1 MALTSAA
8 HATRC
13 RQITIHEIADG
24 AARNSICG
32 RVMLIIADSIHTNT
46 ALSLSA
52 VSARLFDESHVMALS
67 HINGNLTSLGLPTK
81 FTPST
86 FCRRDSALLCSL
98 PFRILKLVLPHGV
111 TIFVVVVVVVV
122 VCSVGHILVLC
133 FPPQRQGIRKNRS
146 RRFFKIRICTSE
158 ALFLGPPCPLG
169 EEEDMIDRWAG
180 RCISK

>member
-1 MALTSAA
+1 MEPEPRPLCLIRIKKERPRSSSHFRADTRTGTPPAVLGLALTSAA

-13 RQITIHEIADG
+13 RQITFHEIADG

-67 HINGNLTSLGLPTK
+67 HINGNFTSLGLPTK

-86 FCRRDSALLCSL
+86 LYRRDSALLFAFS
-98 PFRILKLVLPHGV
+98 
-111 TIFVVVVVVVV
+111 
-122 VCSVGHILVLC
+122 
-133 FPPQRQGIRKNRS
+133 N
-146 RRFFKIRICTSE
+146 FKIGASTRGDHMCCCCCLPSRTYTR
-158 ALFLGPPCPLG
+158 GVPPATKTGNP
-169 EEEDMIDRWAG
+169 
-180 RCISK
+180 SNP